1 MRISSP
7 SRIVA
12 LSLFLWVLVVTPS
25 TADVP
30 VAPSPVL
37 SAMKGELTRSL
48 TALKKQSV
56 PPYFLAYE
64 ITEAR
69 RVFTRASFGA
79 LTVSG
84 DSVRRQLDIDLRVG
98 DYTLDNTRTI
108 RGNARYGRRRREFIS
123 VPIEDDGDALADVLW
138 YQTDRIYKQAVENL
152 TKVRTDVQVKVETED
167 RSADFSREPAE
178 RHAGPNL
185 DLDVDRAL
193 WENKVRTYSA
203 PFADHGDIYQA
214 RVDLSAEVTTR
225 WLVNSEGSEIRTSQ
239 LRYRLFISA
248 FSKADDGMELP
259 RYESYTAFT
268 EDGLPDD
275 ETVMSTVAQM
285 IEDLKALRVAPVV
298 DPYTGPALL
307 TGRAAGVFFH
317 EVFGHRI
324 EGHRQKREEEGQTFK
339 KKIGGS
345 ILPENFSIY
354 FDPTL
359 AHAAGTDLAG
369 FYRYDNEG
377 VKARRVAVVEDGVFE
392 NFLMSR
398 TPIDGFPNSNGHGR
412 RQAGYPVVARQSNL
426 LIEVDDAVPHA
437 EIKQRLVE
445 MIREQGKPFGLIFED
460 IQGGFTVTG
469 RMLPNAFNVLPIL
482 VYRVFPDGREELVRG
497 VDLIGTPLAAFS
509 RIVAA
514 DDRPAVFN
522 GTCGAE
528 SGGVPVSAVS
538 PGILV
543 EQIEVQKKEKSQ
555 ERPPILPA
563 PPSTDASGSES

>member
-1 MRISSP
+1 MRVVSL

-12 LSLFLWVLVVTPS
+12 LSLILWVHGVAPS
-25 TADVP
+25 AADPP
-30 VAPSPVL
+30 VASSPVL

-48 TALKKQSV
+48 TALKRQSV

-64 ITEAR
+64 ITETR
-69 RVFTRASFGA
+69 RVLTRASFGA

-108 RGNARYGRRRREFIS
+108 RGNARYGRQRREFIS
-123 VPIEDDGDALADVLW
+123 VPIEDDGDALANVLW
-138 YQTDRIYKQAVENL
+138 YQTDRAYKQAVENL

-167 RSADFSREPAE
+167 RSADFSREQAE
-178 RHAGPNL
+178 RHADRIL

-193 WENKVRTYSA
+193 WENKVRTYTA
-203 PFADHGDIYQA
+203 PFADHGDIYEA
-214 RVDLSAEVTTR
+214 SVDLTAEVTTR

-259 RYESYTAFT
+259 RYESFMAFT

-339 KKIGGS
+339 KKVGGS

-377 VKARRVAVVEDGVFE
+377 VKARRVTVVEDGVFE

-412 RQAGYPVVARQSNL
+412 RQAGYPAVSRQSNL
-426 LIEVDDAVPHA
+426 LMKVDDAVPHA
-437 EIKQRLVE
+437 EIKQRLIE

-469 RMLPNAFNVLPIL
+469 RTLPNAFNVLPIL
-482 VYRVFPDGREELVRG
+482 VYRLFPDGREELVRG

-543 EQIEVQKKEKSQ
+543 EQIEVQKKDKSQ

>member
-1 MRISSP
+1 MRVVSL

-12 LSLFLWVLVVTPS
+12 LSLILWVFVMAPS
-25 TADVP
+25 AADPP
-30 VAPSPVL
+30 VASSPVL

-48 TALKKQSV
+48 TTLRKQSV

-108 RGNARYGRRRREFIS
+108 RGNARYGRQRREFIS
-123 VPIEDDGDALADVLW
+123 VPIEDDGDALANVLW
-138 YQTDRIYKQAVENL
+138 YQTDRIYKTAVENL
-152 TKVRTDVQVKVETED
+152 TKVRSDVQVKVETED
-167 RSADFSREPAE
+167 RSADFSREQAE
-178 RHAGPNL
+178 RHADRIL
-185 DLDVDRAL
+185 DLDVDREL
-193 WENKVRTYSA
+193 WENKVRTYTA

-214 RVDLSAEVTTR
+214 SVDLSAEVTTR

-239 LRYRLFISA
+239 RRYRLFISA

-259 RYESYTAFT
+259 RYESFMAFT

-285 IEDLKALRVAPVV
+285 IKDLKALRVAPVV

-339 KKIGGS
+339 KKVGGS
-345 ILPENFSIY
+345 VLPENFSIY

-377 VKARRVAVVEDGVFE
+377 VKARRVTVVEDGVFE

-398 TPIDGFPNSNGHGR
+398 TPIDSFPNSNGHGR
-412 RQAGYPVVARQSNL
+412 RQAGYPAVSRQSNL
-426 LIEVDDAVPHA
+426 LMEVDDAVPQA
-437 EIKQRLVE
+437 EIKQRLIE

-469 RMLPNAFNVLPIL
+469 RTLPNAFNVLPIL
-482 VYRVFPDGREELVRG
+482 VYRLFPDGREELVRG

>member
-1 MRISSP
+1 MSVVNL
-7 SRIVA
+7 SRTVA
-12 LSLFLWVLVVTPS
+12 LLLILSALAVAQVVADPS
-25 TADVP
+25 KS
-30 VAPSPVL
+30 PSPVL
-37 SAMKGELTRSL
+37 SAMKRELTRSL
-48 TALKKQSV
+48 AVLKKQSV

-69 RVFTRASFGA
+69 RIFTRASFGA
-79 LTVSG
+79 LTMSD

-98 DYTLDNTRTI
+98 DYALDNTRTI
-108 RGNARYGRRRREFIS
+108 RGDARYGRRRRGYIS
-123 VPIEDDGDALADVLW
+123 VPVENDGDALVNVLW
-138 YQTDRIYKQAVENL
+138 YQTDRTYKQAVENL

-167 RSADFSREPAE
+167 RSADFSRESAE
-178 RHAGPNL
+178 RHVGRIVDP
-185 DLDVDRAL
+185 DVDRAL
-193 WENKVRTYSA
+193 WEKKVRAYTA

-214 RVDLSAEVTTR
+214 RADLIAEVTTR
-225 WLVNSEGSEIRTSQ
+225 WLVNSEGSEIQTSQ

-259 RYESYTAFT
+259 RYESFTAFT

-275 ETVMSTVAQM
+275 ETVMRTVAQM

-339 KKIGGS
+339 KKVGGS
-345 ILPENFSIY
+345 ILPETFSIY
-354 FDPTL
+354 FDPTST
-359 AHAAGTDLAG
+359 HASGTDLAG
-369 FYRYDNEG
+369 SYRYDNEG

-398 TPIDGFPNSNGHGR
+398 TPIDGFPKSNGHGR
-412 RQAGYPVVARQSNL
+412 RQAGYPAVARQSNL
-426 LIEVDDAVPHA
+426 LVEVDDAVPHA
-437 EIKQRLVE
+437 EIKHRLIE
-445 MIREQGKPFGLIFED
+445 MIREQDKPFGLIFED

-469 RMLPNAFNVLPIL
+469 RMLPNAFNVVPIL

-514 DDRPAVFN
+514 DDRLAVFN